1 MALLN
6 FIDTG
11 FIIIL
16 AILLLISG
24 GIMFYCYRRLNL
36 LEESMINQGKILQN
50 LISNLQ
56 NYNNNE
62 ESYIKNEIYNDA
74 INNKEID
81 NEEINIVDELQD
93 DGYKKLQV
101 SDDGYKKLQ
110 VSDDDSS
117 DSESSSGTILDNV
130 DDIVDDEV
138 NEDDEVDIDDEVDED
153 DDVDE
158 NNMDDKDS
166 IGEDNDTKL
175 LEKSLI
181 DISMKVKENEDKLK
195 VLEISDDI
203 INNISD
209 QDFIT
214 NNIKGNNENKKNEIK
229 NRSFNK
235 MKVDELKQLVFDK
248 NLNSEEI
255 NYEEINSMKKNDLIK
270 LLTK

>member
-36 LEESMINQGKILQN
+36 LEESIINQGKILQN

-62 ESYIKNEIYNDA
+62 ESYIKKEIYNDT
-74 INNKEID
+74 INNKEIY
-81 NEEINIVDELQD
+81 NEEINIVHELQD
-93 DGYKKLQV
+93 DGYKKV
-101 SDDGYKKLQ
+101 Q

-117 DSESSSGTILDNV
+117 DSESSSETILDNV

-138 NEDDEVDIDDEVDED
+138 DDEVDIDDEVDDE
-153 DDVDE
+153 VDE
-158 NNMDDKDS
+158 NDMDDKYS

-181 DISMKVKENEDKLK
+181 DISMKVKENEDNLK

-214 NNIKGNNENKKNEIK
+214 NNIKSNNENKKNEIK